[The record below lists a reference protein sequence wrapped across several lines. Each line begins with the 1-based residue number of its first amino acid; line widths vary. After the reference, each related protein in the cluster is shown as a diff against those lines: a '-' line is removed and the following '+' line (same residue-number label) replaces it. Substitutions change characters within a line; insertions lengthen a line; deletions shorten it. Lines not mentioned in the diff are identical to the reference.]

1 MFYRQQLLQKLGL
14 VAQGKVFSTGVEKFI
29 EDSDLMITSSANENP
44 SSKPVRN
51 THMYYAVHVNRFST
65 AHDTV
70 QLLLYTY
77 VCMWYSGEL
86 ILLFTCMILCIVCTY
101 VQCTVVH
108 VLFHCVCEWAAAA
121 AEW

>member
-29 EDSDLMITSSANENP
+29 EDSDLMITSSAKENP
-44 SSKPVRN
+44 SSKPVRS

-70 QLLLYTY
+70 QLLLP
-77 VCMWYSGEL
+77 WY
-86 ILLFTCMILCIVCTY
+86 IC
-101 VQCTVVH
+101 VH
-108 VLFHCVCEWAAAA
+108 VVQWRTNTSFYVYVV
-121 AEW
+121 